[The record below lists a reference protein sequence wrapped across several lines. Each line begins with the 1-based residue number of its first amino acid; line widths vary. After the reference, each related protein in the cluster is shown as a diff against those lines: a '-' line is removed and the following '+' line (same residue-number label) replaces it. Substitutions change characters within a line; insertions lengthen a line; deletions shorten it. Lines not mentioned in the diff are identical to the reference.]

1 MATGGAAGRFGAAS
15 GATALSRRVLVLAP
29 AGAACAASLPPA
41 PARAASAQWLRS
53 PDGLLVAE
61 LVPAVAGA
69 PSASPGCRVSVAYS
83 ARLAA
88 KNGWVFATARRRGT
102 RTRACGCG
110 GRRPPR
116 PRLLLS
122 FSVALSLTRPGP
134 RPQAGED
141 EPLTWRLGDPS
152 GVLAGLD
159 AAVAGMRTG
168 AVRRV
173 VVPPAL
179 GYLDESTKP
188 VPAEFW
194 QRRRLYSTV
203 FNGTRLSNGEGDT
216 LATTVWDVRL
226 LRVDC
231 G

>member
-1 MATGGAAGRFGAAS
+1 M
-15 GATALSRRVLVLAP
+15 
-29 AGAACAASLPPA
+29 
-41 PARAASAQWLRS
+41 
-53 PDGLLVAE
+53 
-61 LVPAVAGA
+61 
-69 PSASPGCRVSVAYS
+69 
-83 ARLAA
+83 
-88 KNGWVFATARRRGT
+88 
-102 RTRACGCG
+102 
-110 GRRPPR
+110 
-116 PRLLLS
+116 LS